1 MTLTLMWHGALPTKI
16 PIYGPLLNKQQ
27 GQDSDQT
34 QRGERMTTTHK
45 TSNTILVLA
54 AATAAFG
61 FSSLSMA
68 DSQGSNGT
76 EDQALVIL
84 TSDSLQTQG
93 MAMILSNAMQQQGTH
108 LHILLCDAAGD
119 LAVGGYASADAI
131 NTPPSN
137 PAGQVKPEGMLN
149 MLLESGATVDVCAIY
164 LPNSENEEDDLLE
177 GVGVA
182 APGPIAEMMRD
193 PSIPV
198 YSF

>member
-1 MTLTLMWHGALPTKI
+1 MTI
-16 PIYGPLLNKQQ
+16 
-27 GQDSDQT
+27 
-34 QRGERMTTTHK
+34 THK
-45 TSNTILVLA
+45 TSNTILTLA
-54 AATAAFG
+54 VATAAIG
-61 FSSLSMA
+61 FSSFSMS
-68 DSQGSNGT
+68 DSHGSNGT

-119 LAVGGYASADAI
+119 LAVGGYTSAEAI

-149 MLLESGATVDVCAIY
+149 MLLDNGATVDVCAIY

-182 APGPIAEMMRD
+182 APGHIAEMMRRSEEHTSELQS
-193 PSIPV
+193 PT
-198 YSF
+198 

>member
-16 PIYGPLLNKQQ
+16 QINGPLLDNQQ
-27 GQDSDQT
+27 GQDIDQT
-34 QRGERMTTTHK
+34 QRGGRMTTTHK
-45 TSNTILVLA
+45 TSNTILALA
-54 AATAAFG
+54 VATAAIG
-61 FSSLSMA
+61 FSSFSMA
-68 DSQGSNGT
+68 DNRA

-119 LAVGGYASADAI
+119 LAVGGYASAEAI

-149 MLLESGATVDVCAIY
+149 MLLENGATVDVCAIY
-164 LPNSENEEDDLLE
+164 LPNSKNEEDDLLE

>member
-1 MTLTLMWHGALPTKI
+1 MSLFASLG
-16 PIYGPLLNKQQ
+16 
-27 GQDSDQT
+27 
-34 QRGERMTTTHK
+34 
-45 TSNTILVLA
+45 
-54 AATAAFG
+54 
-61 FSSLSMA
+61 LSMA
-68 DSQGSNGT
+68 LGAAPSLADNHGAEEA
-76 EDQALVIL
+76 EDKALVIL

-93 MAMILSNAMQQQGTH
+93 MAMILANAMQQLGAD

-119 LAVGGYASADAI
+119 LAVQGYESAAAI

-137 PAGQVKPEGMLN
+137 PAGQVKPEGILN
-149 MLLESGATVDVCAIY
+149 MLMGKGASVDVCAIY
-164 LPNSENEEDDLLE
+164 LPNSEYGAGDLLE

>member
-1 MTLTLMWHGALPTKI
+1 MTLTLMWHGALPTKLQI
-16 PIYGPLLNKQQ
+16 NGPLLDKQQ
-27 GQDSDQT
+27 GQDIDQN
-34 QRGERMTTTHK
+34 QRGDRMTITHK
-45 TSNTILVLA
+45 SSNTILTLA
-54 AATAAFG
+54 VATAAIG
-61 FSSLSMA
+61 FSSFSMA
-68 DSQGSNGT
+68 DNGA
-76 EDQALVIL
+76 EGQALVIL

-119 LAVGGYASADAI
+119 LAVGGYASAEAI

-149 MLLESGATVDVCAIY
+149 MLLDNGATVDVCAIY

>member
-1 MTLTLMWHGALPTKI
+1 MTI
-16 PIYGPLLNKQQ
+16 
-27 GQDSDQT
+27 
-34 QRGERMTTTHK
+34 THK
-45 TSNTILVLA
+45 TSNTVLAMA
-54 AATAAFG
+54 AATAIG

-68 DSQGSNGT
+68 DSHGSNET

-93 MAMILSNAMQQQGTH
+93 MAMILANAMQQQGTD

-119 LAVGGYASADAI
+119 LAIKGYESDAAI

-137 PAGQVKPEGMLN
+137 PTGQVKPEGILTMLIEN
-149 MLLESGATVDVCAIY
+149 GATVDVCAIY
-164 LPNSENEEDDLLE
+164 LPNSENEEEDLLE

-182 APGPIAEMMRD
+182 APGPIAEMMRN
-193 PSIPV
+193 PTIPV

>member
-1 MTLTLMWHGALPTKI
+1 MTLTLMWHGALPTKLQI
-16 PIYGPLLNKQQ
+16 NGPLLDKQQ
-27 GQDSDQT
+27 GQDIDQN
-34 QRGERMTTTHK
+34 QRGDRMTITHK
-45 TSNTILVLA
+45 SSNTILTLA
-54 AATAAFG
+54 VATAAIG
-61 FSSLSMA
+61 FASFSMA
-68 DSQGSNGT
+68 DNGA

-119 LAVGGYASADAI
+119 LAVGGYASAEAI

-149 MLLESGATVDVCAIY
+149 MLLDNGATVDVCAIY